1 MFSAIFAFVAGHI
14 LYFALHLQTGSFPA
28 PLTKLQEKQAFE
40 KFKQGDNAAK
50 DLLIRHNLRL
60 VAHVIKKYYKNSH
73 EHEDFISIGT
83 IGLIKAVN
91 SFNYDKG
98 ARFSTYAARCI
109 ENELL
114 MFFRQSKKDQNTV
127 YLYDEL
133 ENDASKSSI
142 TISDTMA
149 DSFDMPT
156 DFENKENI
164 KKLYAVIKTL
174 DTRSRQ
180 IIILRY
186 GLNGT
191 KPLTQQKVSKL
202 LKISR
207 SYVSRIEKRVL
218 QKLKNNIT
226 L

>member
-14 LYFALHLQTGSFPA
+14 LYLALHLQAGSFPS
-28 PLTKLQEKQAFE
+28 PLSKQQEEQAFIDFKNGD
-40 KFKQGDNAAK
+40 KFAK

-73 EHEDFISIGT
+73 DHEDLISIGT

-91 SFNYDKG
+91 SFEYDKG

-109 ENELL
+109 ENEVL
-114 MFFRQSKKDQNTV
+114 MYYRQNKKEHNTV
-127 YLYDEL
+127 YIYDEL
-133 ENDASKSSI
+133 DNDGGKNSL
-142 TISDTMA
+142 TICDSLA
-149 DSFDMPT
+149 DKFDMSA
-156 DFENKENI
+156 DFENKEYI
-164 KKLYAVIKTL
+164 KKLYEIIKTL
-174 DTRSRQ
+174 DPRSRQ

-186 GLNGT
+186 GLCGT

-207 SYVSRIEKRVL
+207 SYVSRIEKRVID
-218 QKLKNNIT
+218 KLKNNID